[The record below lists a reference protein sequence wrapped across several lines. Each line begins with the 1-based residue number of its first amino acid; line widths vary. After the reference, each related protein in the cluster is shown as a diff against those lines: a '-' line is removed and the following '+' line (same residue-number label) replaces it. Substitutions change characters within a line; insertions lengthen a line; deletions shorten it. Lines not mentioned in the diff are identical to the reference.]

1 MTDTRPAPLTGL
13 KVVEISA
20 FVAAPLGAMTLAQL
34 DADVIRIDPIGGNI
48 DANRWPISDDGTS
61 IYWASLNKGKRSVTL
76 DLRLGGWHDGSPAV
90 DYTVNAA
97 SGFPIITGDD
107 DRPVNNALPAWDV
120 AAGLYIA
127 NGIMAAELDRRSS
140 GKGQEI
146 TLALSDVMLATVGNL
161 GYIAEVQ
168 ATGKTRGALGNG
180 LYGAYGQSFEC
191 ADGRQV
197 MVAVI
202 SNKHWRGL
210 GKATGLSEKLE
221 MIGPLLDVDLST
233 EGGRFEAREAIDA
246 VVRPWFAQHSSEEAT
261 RLLADAGVLV
271 GGFQTFEELVT
282 SDPRCS
288 TENPLLTEIDQQGVG
303 RVLAPRVPLRFGGTP
318 VADAAPAPALGGST
332 EDVLADVLG
341 LASNELAGLR
351 SSATIDS

>member
-1 MTDTRPAPLTGL
+1 M
-13 KVVEISA
+13 
-20 FVAAPLGAMTLAQL
+20 
-34 DADVIRIDPIGGNI
+34 
-48 DANRWPISDDGTS
+48 
-61 IYWASLNKGKRSVTL
+61 
-76 DLRLGGWHDGSPAV
+76 LRLGGWHDGSPAV

-107 DRPVNNALPAWDV
+107 DRPVNNTLPAWDV

-127 NGIMAAELDRRSS
+127 NGIMAAELDRRAS

-168 ATGKTRGALGNG
+168 ATGNTRGALGNG

-221 MIGPLLDVDLST
+221 MIGPLLDVDLNT

-246 VVRPWFAQHSSEEAT
+246 VVRPWFAAHTLAEAVAA
-261 RLLADAGVLV
+261 LKDAGVLV

-288 TENPLLTEIDQQGVG
+288 TENPMLTEIDQPGVG
-303 RVLAPRVPLRFGGTP
+303 RVLAPRVPLQFSGSP
-318 VADAAPAPALGGST
+318 VANATPAPALGGDAA
-332 EDVLADVLG
+332 EVLESELG
-341 LASNELAGLR
+341 LTADARDQLGSAGVVHLGK
-351 SSATIDS
+351 